1 MGERGE
7 TTATRHGYNLVAR
20 EYRAQV
26 AGELAG
32 KPLDRALLDMLVELA
47 EGELIGDIGCGPG
60 HVASYLA
67 GRGAAVVGLDLST
80 AMCSIGSQASS
91 LPFCVADMTALPIR
105 SHRLGAIVSLC
116 AVIHLNAAGRAAA
129 YVEFARA
136 LRPGGHAL
144 IAFHT
149 SDADTPSGEVK
160 TLTDWWGHD
169 VALNFRFLEPMAEID
184 ALAFA
189 GLVLVAHLDREPTK
203 ELSIRAA
210 GRTYSSGAYLFKPT
224 TPQADNLRQVLLMS

>member
-1 MGERGE
+1 VGDIVE
-7 TTATRHGYNLVAR
+7 TTATRHGYDLVAR

-26 AGELAG
+26 AGELVG
-32 KPLDRALLDMLVELA
+32 KPLDRALLDMVVELA

-105 SHRLGAIVSLC
+105 SHRLGAIVSLY
-116 AVIHLNAAGRAAA
+116 AVIHLDASGRAAA
-129 YVEFARA
+129 YFEFARA

-149 SDADTPSGEVK
+149 CDADTASGEVK
-160 TLTDWWGHD
+160 TLTDWWGHE
-169 VALNFRFLEPMAEID
+169 VVLKFRFLEPMAEID
-184 ALAFA
+184 ALASA
-189 GLVLVAHLDREPTK
+189 GLVLVARLDRAPYEGIEHP
-203 ELSIRAA
+203 
-210 GRTYSSGAYLFKPT
+210 SSRSYLLVRRLPIQT
-224 TPQADNLRQVLLMS
+224 DGSTG